1 MRKRRGFKACSM
13 FFLACLL
20 GLLICS
26 GAHADVF
33 MKLKAH
39 KDATRMGGQSLPAK
53 DTIQT
58 IWMAAN
64 MMRHDEAGASMIIRL
79 DEKKA
84 YYLDNSAKSYV
95 EMPLD
100 FEKAM
105 TDLEAATGKKD
116 KEMEEQMK
124 MAQSMFK
131 MKMTITDTGEK
142 KTINKW
148 NCRKYIREM
157 TMGMGP
163 VKSEV
168 WATEDLKMDLDLYAQ
183 FNAVMMAMQPGA
195 KESIEQA
202 TAEMKKLKGVPVLT
216 ITTANVMGAN
226 MKSTEELLEFKEG
239 KAPDGIFE
247 IPAGYKKMSA
257 QAAGDRRGRQS
268 GGSRGNQ

>member
-1 MRKRRGFKACSM
+1 MQKRRGFKAGSM
-13 FFLACLL
+13 VFLAGML
-20 GLLICS
+20 GFLVCS
-26 GAHADVF
+26 SAHADVF

-39 KDATRMGGQSLPAK
+39 KDAAQMGGQSIPAK
-53 DTIQT
+53 DTVQT
-58 IWMAAN
+58 IWMAPN
-64 MMRHDEAGASMIIRL
+64 MMRHDEARASMIIRL
-79 DEKKA
+79 DENMA
-84 YYLDNSAKSYV
+84 YYLDNTAKSYI
-95 EMPLD
+95 EMPLN

-105 TDLEAATGKKD
+105 TKLETATGKKD
-116 KEMEEQMK
+116 KEMEEEMK

-157 TMGMGP
+157 VMGMGP
-163 VKSEV
+163 VTSEV
-168 WATEDLKMDLDLYAQ
+168 WATEDLKMDFDLYAQ
-183 FNAVMMAMQPGA
+183 FTTIMMAMQPGA

-202 TAEMKKLKGVPVLT
+202 TAEMKKVKGVPVLT

-239 KAPDGIFE
+239 KAPDGTFE

-257 QAAGDRRGRQS
+257 PAAGDRRGRQS